1 MCDFIN
7 ETVCLSGNVSS
18 DEEVP
23 TFEHAFLFLLLIF
36 FSLVTILGNLLVI
49 FLVLNFEGK
58 LGEGAGRGVDY
69 KYVHRCHSIV
79 TCK

>member
-1 MCDFIN
+1 MCDFTN

-58 LGEGAGRGVDY
+58 LGEGAGAGGRLQV
-69 KYVHRCHSIV
+69 C
-79 TCK
+79 T